1 MEKISEVA
9 ELISSLL
16 CRFDGNPIVG
26 LIGSWQLVNQV
37 GGELELG
44 DKYIV
49 MKVQGGATITIRGFY
64 FDQEVEKFISSLR
77 PVEYTDELRQ
87 NQT

>member
-9 ELISSLL
+9 EWISSLP

-26 LIGSWQLVNQV
+26 LTGSWQLVNQV

-49 MKVQGGATITIRGFY
+49 MKAQGGATITIRGFY

>member
-9 ELISSLL
+9 KLISSLPY
-16 CRFDGNPIVG
+16 RFDGNPIVG
-26 LIGSWQLVNQV
+26 LTGSWQLVNQV

-49 MKVQGGATITIRGFY
+49 RKAQGGATVTIRGFP
-64 FDQEVEKFISSLR
+64 FDEEAGKFISSLR
-77 PVEYTDELRQ
+77 PVEHTDELRQ